1 MIYTKKVNIEETK
14 EKSDEGATNNPEAEE
29 KVGEEEEESGP
40 VISNIRHLMK
50 VINKSE
56 NGRGAYLTS
65 GIS

>member
-1 MIYTKKVNIEETK
+1 MIYTKKVNAEETK

-29 KVGEEEEESGP
+29 KNGEEEESGP

-50 VINKSE
+50 VISESE
-56 NGRGAYLTS
+56 NGRGPYLTS

>member
-1 MIYTKKVNIEETK
+1 MIYTKKVNAEETK

-29 KVGEEEEESGP
+29 KKGEEESGP

-50 VINKSE
+50 VISKSE

>member
-1 MIYTKKVNIEETK
+1 MIYTKKVNIEDTK
-14 EKSDEGATNNPEAEE
+14 EKSDEGATNNPKAEE
-29 KVGEEEEESGP
+29 KKEEEESGP

-50 VINKSE
+50 VISKSE